1 MSVRMTVNHRWDSS
15 IERSVMPLGQKT
27 DGALAPE
34 LEAIA
39 TAAAE
44 RLRAQTDGDAQ
55 REDELRR
62 SVGEAAS
69 AAIAADLP
77 LGAIAEAE
85 RAGETRARGELG
97 TDVLRRVERAARRKH
112 EADSEYEQAVVRAAR
127 LGLTHR
133 DVAAAA
139 QVAHG
144 TVRAILARSET
155 IDAAASPATITA
167 TNGRDREEHAA
178 NGSQPAAAVGEA
190 G

>member
-1 MSVRMTVNHRWDSS
+1 
-15 IERSVMPLGQKT
+15 MPVGQKT

-44 RLRAQTDGDAQ
+44 RLGAQTDGDTQ
-55 REDELRR
+55 REAELRH

-69 AAIAADLP
+69 A
-77 LGAIAEAE
+77 
-85 RAGETRARGELG
+85 ELG

-112 EADSEYEQAVVRAAR
+112 EADSEYDEQAVVRAAR

-139 QVAHG
+139 RVAHG
-144 TVRAILARSET
+144 TVRAILARNET
-155 IDAAASPATITA
+155 IDACGVASDSD
-167 TNGRDREEHAA
+167 GDQR
-178 NGSQPAAAVGEA
+178 S
-190 G
+190 